1 MSDLFNASKYSDYCV
16 REAPRAQVQRGE
28 KKGPGLSN
36 DCRLPAVRQRCRKP
50 KFCSISNNYFLEALA
65 PEAKFE
71 VNF

>member
-1 MSDLFNASKYSDYCV
+1 MPPNIQITVFV
-16 REAPRAQVQRGE
+16 RHLEPRYNVE
-28 KKGPGLSN
+28 KKKVRDYPTIVDYLQFDN
-36 DCRLPAVRQRCRKP
+36 DVVSR